1 MSTYVHEY
9 SERLRSSGTQPT
21 DPGIPLNGADP
32 TAVAGAS
39 EGGGLD
45 VSVLLHS
52 LRRNWL
58 LGSLLGLL
66 LATPLAMLTYS
77 AHKLQFKSSALVRIS
92 PNQHKLIGDTADTQG
107 MLSRADFKSYKNT
120 QKQLLLSPGLL
131 NNALKK
137 EGVQD
142 LPVIQAAVDPVMW
155 IQKELEITFPDDAEI
170 MQISLALGDPKAAQK
185 VVDAIV
191 STYYD
196 EVVVH
201 EQNQRL
207 SRVDS
212 LERVQTEQENKARA
226 KRAELRNLV
235 EQLGTG
241 DQSTLMLA
249 QQAAMQQMGLIRSQL
264 TTVQL
269 ELMRAEGELEYQV
282 KTGQV
287 IQQPAPAD
295 GAVVTPDK
303 SPAAGSEAPAEVAS
317 EKEAKPVKVIAANL
331 ASKPEAPVE
340 GQPEAPAAP
349 KADDA
354 ANPNPMAPVVLS
366 SVDTFNLEKIVAGDA
381 VCTMANLKIDS
392 LTNQIEQT
400 EKRLGVEAGADLMK
414 RFQNQ
419 LAETKKKLSD
429 RKQQLQDLYLLT
441 SQGGPASPTTPL
453 KDLPREIQILKSQQ
467 RRLQVELGIQQ
478 AEAGK
483 IGRSSIDVDMMRGEV
498 EGFDKVVARVTDELE
513 RTRIE
518 LKSNSRITLL
528 GPAEVPQIGESK
540 RRLPMTG
547 AAALLGFLAPLM
559 TMMVFDLRRHYVNGS
574 KTMSGMMK
582 MPVLGTLPM
591 VPRNIMKRIGNADD
605 SGASI
610 WRRRLAESVAAV
622 TSLLLHRLQSDGHS
636 VVMITSA
643 TPGEGKSTLAEQL
656 ATSLAESGHRTLLI
670 DFDLRRPVLH
680 KRFGIRHEP
689 GVSEVLRQGA
699 DLEDAVYRA
708 ENPNLS
714 ILVAGTSPG
723 SLLQDAAS
731 GALKS
736 LFEQARSHY
745 EVVIVDSP
753 PLLPVMDG
761 RLIGRFTDGAILS
774 VIKDVSQVPNL
785 TTVLSIMADYS
796 IPVLGCVVTGD
807 SGDTNYG
814 YGTYM
819 ALEHDKPH
827 QDKIRAVPN
836 A

>member
-9 SERLRSSGTQPT
+9 NERTRSSGTPPT
-21 DPGIPLNGADP
+21 DPGVQLNGVEPAAA
-32 TAVAGAS
+32 TGAP
-39 EGGGLD
+39 EGSGLD
-45 VSVLLHS
+45 LSVFLHS

-92 PNQHKLIGDTADTQG
+92 PNQHKLIGDTADSQG
-107 MLSRADFKSYKNT
+107 MMSRADFKSYKNT

-142 LPVIQAAVDPVMW
+142 LPIIQVAVDPVRW
-155 IQKELEITFPDDAEI
+155 IQEELEITFPDDAEI
-170 MQISLALGDPKAAQK
+170 MQISLSLGEPKSAQK

-207 SRVDS
+207 SRLDS
-212 LERVQTEQENKARA
+212 LERVHTEQETKARA
-226 KRAELRNLV
+226 KRAELRGLV
-235 EQLGTG
+235 EQLGTS
-241 DQSTLMLA
+241 DPSTLMLA
-249 QQAAMQQMGLIRSQL
+249 QQSAMQQITLIRNQL

-282 KTGQV
+282 KSGQV
-287 IQQPAPAD
+287 NQSPMPTD
-295 GAVVTPDK
+295 GATTTPGK
-303 SPAAGSEAPAEVAS
+303 SSAPGSESPVEVAS
-317 EKEAKPVKVIAANL
+317 EKDPKPTKVFAANL
-331 ASKPEAPVE
+331 ESNSGAPAE
-340 GQPEAPAAP
+340 GQPATTTTQKPDES
-349 KADDA
+349 
-354 ANPNPMAPVVLS
+354 ANPNPMSPVVLNS
-366 SVDTFNLEKIVAGDA
+366 IDTFNLEKIVAADA
-381 VCTMANLKIDS
+381 ICTMANLKIDS

-400 EKRLGVEAGADLMK
+400 EKRLGVEAGEKLMK
-414 RFQNQ
+414 KFQDQ
-419 LAETKKKLSD
+419 LAETKKKLAD
-429 RKQQLQDLYLLT
+429 RKVQLQELYLLT
-441 SQGGPASPTTPL
+441 NTGTPGSPAGPV
-453 KDLPREIQILKSQQ
+453 KDLPREIQILKAQQ
-467 RRLQVELGIQQ
+467 VRLQMELNVQQ
-478 AEAGK
+478 TEASK

-498 EGFDKVVARVTDELE
+498 EHLDKVVARVTDELE

-528 GPAEVPQIGESK
+528 GPAEVPQVGESK
-540 RRLPMTG
+540 RRLPLTG
-547 AAALLGFLAPLM
+547 GAALLGFLAPLL
-559 TMMVFDLRRHYVNGS
+559 TMMVMDLRRHYVNGS
-574 KTMSGMMK
+574 KSMSDMMM

-591 VPRNIMKRIGNADD
+591 VPRSIMKRIGNVDD

-622 TSLLLHRLQSDGHS
+622 TSLLLHRLQSEGHS

-656 ATSLAESGHRTLLI
+656 STSLAESGHRTLLL

-680 KRFGIRHEP
+680 KRFGIRQEP
-689 GVSEVLRQGA
+689 GVSEVLRQGV
-699 DLEDAVYRA
+699 DLEEAVYRA
-708 ENPNLS
+708 ENPNLG

-731 GALKS
+731 GALKT
-736 LFEQARSHY
+736 LFEQARTNY
-745 EVVIVDSP
+745 EIVIVDSP

-819 ALEHDKPH
+819 SLEQEKPSVIPTA
-827 QDKIRAVPN
+827 KVN
-836 A
+836 